1 MKFSLRVK
9 LLFSFFLISLLFLFF
24 TLFTSFIVR
33 KKISSQIK
41 DFQSAII
48 KSSQKMVEHYV
59 LNCERALL
67 NLSGDKNFKKL
78 VKDEKRN
85 SLRRVL
91 KRVFRKYK
99 TYSFLCVLK
108 RKGRNI
114 KGISFWP
121 YSYEGILKNKNF
133 LNFVLSGF
141 KYPRVKLSRV
151 TGFRNKKEIFVLI
164 PMRGAVL
171 VGGINL
177 ENLKNLLKKVKP
189 IEKSEFWILDVDKKF
204 IIGGGT
210 RFEYDIEKEGFI
222 ELRVKNIFA
231 SYIFSKMLNWYIVLS
246 SSWNEIYSGVI
257 GLKRITVLFTI
268 LGIII
273 AFFLSFYF
281 SKKITSPIWQLNK
294 GARILASGNL
304 SYRIN
309 LKTGDELE
317 KLALEFNRMAEEL
330 KKSYD
335 SLDEK
340 IRNATKDLKEA
351 YIEIEDKNR
360 RLEEADKLKSEFLA
374 NMSHELRTP
383 LNAIIGFTD
392 LIKEGVYGKVNKN
405 QYDKLDRIHRNANH
419 LLNLINDILDLSKI
433 EAGKMELYPEKF
445 DLSSLIYEI
454 KEEMEPLAKE
464 RGLDFITETDNIDVY
479 LDYRRLKQIVLNL
492 VSNAIKFTKQGY
504 VKIRTY
510 QDEDNFYIE
519 VEDTGIGIK
528 EEKIEHIFEE
538 FRQIDGSTTREFGG
552 TGLGL
557 SITKKLTELMKG
569 KIEVKSEI
577 DKGSVFRL
585 IFPRTKKEEK

>member
-1 MKFSLRVK
+1 
-9 LLFSFFLISLLFLFF
+9 LL
-24 TLFTSFIVR
+24 
-33 KKISSQIK
+33 Q
-41 DFQSAII
+41 
-48 KSSQKMVEHYV
+48 
-59 LNCERALL
+59 
-67 NLSGDKNFKKL
+67 
-78 VKDEKRN
+78 
-85 SLRRVL
+85 
-91 KRVFRKYK
+91 
-99 TYSFLCVLK
+99 
-108 RKGRNI
+108 
-114 KGISFWP
+114 
-121 YSYEGILKNKNF
+121 
-133 LNFVLSGF
+133 
-141 KYPRVKLSRV
+141 
-151 TGFRNKKEIFVLI
+151 EIF
-164 PMRGAVL
+164 
-171 VGGINL
+171 
-177 ENLKNLLKKVKP
+177 
-189 IEKSEFWILDVDKKF
+189 
-204 IIGGGT
+204 
-210 RFEYDIEKEGFI
+210 
-222 ELRVKNIFA
+222 
-231 SYIFSKMLNWYIVLS
+231 
-246 SSWNEIYSGVI
+246 
-257 GLKRITVLFTI
+257 
-268 LGIII
+268 
-273 AFFLSFYF
+273 
-281 SKKITSPIWQLNK
+281 
-294 GARILASGNL
+294 
-304 SYRIN
+304 RIN

>member
-231 SYIFSKMLNWYIVLS
+231 SYIFSKS
-246 SSWNEIYSGVI
+246 
-257 GLKRITVLFTI
+257 
-268 LGIII
+268 
-273 AFFLSFYF
+273 
-281 SKKITSPIWQLNK
+281 
-294 GARILASGNL
+294 
-304 SYRIN
+304 
-309 LKTGDELE
+309 
-317 KLALEFNRMAEEL
+317 
-330 KKSYD
+330 
-335 SLDEK
+335 
-340 IRNATKDLKEA
+340 
-351 YIEIEDKNR
+351 
-360 RLEEADKLKSEFLA
+360 
-374 NMSHELRTP
+374 
-383 LNAIIGFTD
+383 
-392 LIKEGVYGKVNKN
+392 
-405 QYDKLDRIHRNANH
+405 
-419 LLNLINDILDLSKI
+419 
-433 EAGKMELYPEKF
+433 
-445 DLSSLIYEI
+445 
-454 KEEMEPLAKE
+454 
-464 RGLDFITETDNIDVY
+464 
-479 LDYRRLKQIVLNL
+479 
-492 VSNAIKFTKQGY
+492 
-504 VKIRTY
+504 
-510 QDEDNFYIE
+510 
-519 VEDTGIGIK
+519 
-528 EEKIEHIFEE
+528 
-538 FRQIDGSTTREFGG
+538 
-552 TGLGL
+552 
-557 SITKKLTELMKG
+557 
-569 KIEVKSEI
+569 
-577 DKGSVFRL
+577 
-585 IFPRTKKEEK
+585 

>member
-231 SYIFSKMLNWYIVLS
+231 SYIFSRTLNWYIILS
-246 SSWNEIYSGVI
+246 SPWNEIYSGVI
-257 GLKRITVLFTI
+257 GLKRITVLFII